1 MPKWLFWLALFFVVF
16 LIYTQPDQ
24 AGVVAGG
31 FAEFAVNLLGAV
43 GEFLTG
49 LFEGA
54 SAADGAGGGGG
65 LGSHTHGDTSGAD
78 GGVTTTT
85 LSSCFTHTHDGV
97 THSHGC

>member
-54 SAADGAGGGGG
+54 SSADGAGGG
-65 LGSHTHGDTSGAD
+65 LGSHTHGDTGGDA